1 MADYKSI
8 LKGTINSV
16 TKKAKDY
23 VESGGLKDA
32 YDKGSTAA
40 RCYANIAKLTLQI
53 NGELEEQNKVFIE
66 IGRLCYDENR
76 DNPGESYAPLF
87 DELNTPSFT
96 TLRRTAAMSEAL
108 GNLLERRSIR
118 AYKPEQISEDELQ
131 SVLKAGLLAPSAM
144 NRQPTAMLVVQDKDT
159 IALLSKLNAKVM
171 GKDIDPF
178 YGAPTVIVVLADR
191 NVPTYIEDGALVLG
205 NLMNAANAIGLGSCW
220 VNRAKEVFEMPEAR
234 EILRKAGIGNE
245 YIGIGHCILGYVCGD
260 KPAAHPT
267 RDGRVFRI

>member
-1 MADYKSI
+1 
-8 LKGTINSV
+8 
-16 TKKAKDY
+16 
-23 VESGGLKDA
+23 
-32 YDKGSTAA
+32 
-40 RCYANIAKLTLQI
+40 
-53 NGELEEQNKVFIE
+53 
-66 IGRLCYDENR
+66 
-76 DNPGESYAPLF
+76 
-87 DELNTPSFT
+87 
-96 TLRRTAAMSEAL
+96 MSEAL

-205 NLMNAANAIGLGSCW
+205 
-220 VNRAKEVFEMPEAR
+220 RAKEVFEMPEAR

>member
-87 DELNTPSFT
+87 DELKAMDDRIETMREE
-96 TLRRTAAMSEAL
+96 LEAAKAAVEARKN
-108 GNLLERRSIR
+108 GGEY
-118 AYKPEQISEDELQ
+118 AEFY
-131 SVLKAGLLAPSAM
+131 
-144 NRQPTAMLVVQDKDT
+144 
-159 IALLSKLNAKVM
+159 
-171 GKDIDPF
+171 DIE
-178 YGAPTVIVVLADR
+178 
-191 NVPTYIEDGALVLG
+191 EDG
-205 NLMNAANAIGLGSCW
+205 
-220 VNRAKEVFEMPEAR
+220 
-234 EILRKAGIGNE
+234 GNE
-245 YIGIGHCILGYVCGD
+245 
-260 KPAAHPT
+260 
-267 RDGRVFRI
+267 